1 MPATA
6 AEPMSPTLATVQGRS
21 PVPSRLDLLEGQL
34 AEQQRLIAEQRRLL
48 EAQREALQQ
57 QRLRVERL
65 EAELTRQSDG
75 RSGAYG
81 AAPVPAGF
89 RLNGGQ
95 TREFARS
102 RSDSYLLAQGVVP
115 RAPIPVQPVAP
126 AVEPEPEPQP
136 QPPRPVQ
143 AAPRPA
149 PPPPA
154 PPPPVTQAP
163 PAKPTPPAD
172 GPPAARPGPTGTVPA
187 ATEAPGEAPG
197 RIDAERPES
206 EAPMEQLLLEAGG
219 VLLPQGTLQI
229 EPGLEYTHTSG
240 SRIAISGFSI
250 LDAILIGRLRVDDL
264 NRDIVTQRTT
274 ARLGVT
280 NRFQVETTV
289 PIVYRTDSETL
300 GLGTADQE
308 TSKTTGFG
316 LGDVEATAS
325 YQVLDRA
332 GWIPGLVV
340 RARGRFPT
348 GKSPF
353 DIETRQTEG
362 NRAVLDSAPTGSG
375 FYGVNPGLTAVW
387 RTDPV
392 IFFAGGGYTFNLPRT
407 EEETGKIDP
416 GDTYNWFVGMNL
428 ALTEV
433 VSVNFSFVNEI
444 IQKSKQNGVKRPGS
458 GANDARL
465 LAGASI
471 SLSDRTVMLVTAQAG
486 LTDDSPDFSFT
497 ASFPT
502 NFSLF

>member
-1 MPATA
+1 
-6 AEPMSPTLATVQGRS
+6 
-21 PVPSRLDLLEGQL
+21 LDLLEGQV
-34 AEQQRLIAEQRRLL
+34 AEQQRLIAEQRQLL

-57 QRLRVERL
+57 QRQRVERL
-65 EAELTRQSDG
+65 EEELVRQSRG
-75 RSGAYG
+75 ETERSGAG
-81 AAPVPAGF
+81 PIPAGF
-89 RLNGGQ
+89 GMYGDQ
-95 TREFARS
+95 GREFS
-102 RSDSYLLAQGVVP
+102 RSGSNHYLLAQGVVP
-115 RAPIPVQPVAP
+115 RPPVPVQPVPP
-126 AVEPEPEPQP
+126 AAEPEPPAVAP
-136 QPPRPVQ
+136 APPRAV
-143 AAPRPA
+143 A

-163 PAKPTPPAD
+163 PLKPAPPAE
-172 GPPAARPGPTGTVPA
+172 GAPGARPAPPSPTTTTPA
-187 ATEAPGEAPG
+187 ATEVPSDAPG
-197 RIDAERPES
+197 RPDADRPES

-219 VLLPQGTLQI
+219 VLLRQGALQI

-240 SRIAISGFSI
+240 NRIAISGFSI

-280 NRFQVETTV
+280 DRFQIDASV

-308 TSKTTGFG
+308 TVKTTGFG

-325 YQVLDRA
+325 YQVLSRD
-332 GWIPGLVV
+332 GWIPGVVV

-353 DIETRQTEG
+353 DIETTRTSG
-362 NRAVLDSAPTGSG
+362 NRVVLDSAPTGSG

-416 GDTYNWFVGMNL
+416 GDSYNWFVGMNL

-433 VSVNFSFVNEI
+433 VSINFSFVNEL
-444 IQKSKQNGVKRPGS
+444 IQKTKQNNRSIPGS

-486 LTDDSPDFSFT
+486 LTKDSPDFSFT